1 MAPIIADLKESF
13 RKGNMYIQ
21 LIYINVAVFVVT
33 SLISILLQ
41 LFNRSADNVFDLL
54 ALPASLTRFVA
65 QPWSLFTYMFMHAD
79 FLHILF
85 NMLWLY
91 WFGSLFLTFFSA
103 KHLRGVYV
111 VGGIAGGLFY
121 MLSYNVFPLFQ
132 STVAGSIMVG
142 ASASILAIVTAT
154 AYREPNYPIRLL
166 LLGTIRLKYLALGVV
181 VIDMMQATSGNAG
194 GHIAHLGG
202 ALAGILF
209 GFCLSKGTDIT
220 SWINKLLDGITALFS
235 KKTWQRKPKM
245 KVHYG
250 SSSHEKDY
258 QYNAT
263 KKAQSDEVDRILDKL
278 KKSGYGSLTTEE
290 KKNLFDAS
298 KK

>member
-21 LIYINVAVFVVT
+21 LIYINVAVFVFT